1 MSQHLLR
8 RADFVGL
15 SAAAMQRYR
24 QAQRMPGEGEREAQA
39 WHGGA
44 MQMHDL
50 WHYQAVASIV
60 RRLEWAEAVCLLWRR
75 RALGGVVCVLR
86 ALCAVCATGC

>member
-1 MSQHLLR
+1 
-8 RADFVGL
+8 
-15 SAAAMQRYR
+15 MQRYR

-50 WHYQAVASIV
+50 WHSNV
-60 RRLEWAEAVCLLWRR
+60 RAEAVCLS
-75 RALGGVVCVLR
+75 VNQV
-86 ALCAVCATGC
+86 

>member
-1 MSQHLLR
+1 MTRLAAHGHGGKAWDAVWSQVSIFSGGRTSLGCRLLR
-8 RADFVGL
+8 YA
-15 SAAAMQRYR
+15 QRYR

-50 WHYQAVASIV
+50 WHYQG
-60 RRLEWAEAVCLLWRR
+60 RLDREA
-75 RALGGVVCVLR
+75 A
-86 ALCAVCATGC
+86 